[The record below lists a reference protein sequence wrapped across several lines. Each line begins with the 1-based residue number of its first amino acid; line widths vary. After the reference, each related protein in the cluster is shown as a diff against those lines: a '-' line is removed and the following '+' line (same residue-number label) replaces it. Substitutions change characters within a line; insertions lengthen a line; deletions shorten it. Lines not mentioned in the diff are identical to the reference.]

1 MAAQSGMANAWN
13 ALRMLETTIVKQA
26 ACADDTTFQKY
37 AGDAKQNC
45 AVSKALAGTE
55 IHLTAKLA

>member
-1 MAAQSGMANAWN
+1 
-13 ALRMLETTIVKQA
+13 MLETTIVKQA